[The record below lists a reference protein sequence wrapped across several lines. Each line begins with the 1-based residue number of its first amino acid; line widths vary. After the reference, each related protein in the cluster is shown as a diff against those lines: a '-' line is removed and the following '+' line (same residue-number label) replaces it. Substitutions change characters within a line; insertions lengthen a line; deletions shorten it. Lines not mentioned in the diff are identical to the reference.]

1 MKSFPPALF
10 KVHGHCRTAF
20 GGAGESLGKYLF
32 SGIAQITRARR
43 MEIQIMCDGCRDTSA
58 IDLQIA
64 FLESLIQRNSVK
76 QAPESDALLL
86 RARETLDRL
95 YQEKQ
100 IENHP

>member
-1 MKSFPPALF
+1 
-10 KVHGHCRTAF
+10 
-20 GGAGESLGKYLF
+20 
-32 SGIAQITRARR
+32 
-43 MEIQIMCDGCRDTSA
+43 MCDGCRDTSA

-64 FLESLIQRNSVK
+64 FLESLIQRNSKK
-76 QAPESDALLL
+76 QASESDELLL